1 MRLKN
6 ENQEKVIITIK
17 SRTDNKSKS
26 LTVYETTVD
35 DMVKAIT
42 KMIKANAT

>member
-6 ENQEKVIITIK
+6 ENEEKVIITIK

-26 LTVYETTVD
+26 LTVYDVTVD
-35 DMVKAIT
+35 QMVKAIS
-42 KMIKANAT
+42 KMIKLS

>member
-6 ENQEKVIITIK
+6 EKEEKVIITIK

-26 LTVYETTVD
+26 LTIYDTTVD
-35 DMVKAIT
+35 DMIKAIT
-42 KMIKANAT
+42 KMIKDNAI